1 MLPTASVKSLLLRA
15 GLALS
20 LVFCLH
26 SCALAQSESA
36 AKEKDRANAG
46 SNANATL
53 TFTLDFPGSDPSHYR
68 LSVSS
73 DGHATYDSD
82 GKLTPESEGD
92 PFHAAFS
99 ISEPTRARIFDLA
112 KRANYFQGD
121 VDSHKRNLAS
131 TGTKTLAYKDAQH
144 NTQASYNYSPLPP
157 VQELTQLLQNLST
170 TLEFGQRLA
179 YYHRYQKL
187 ALDDELKRM
196 EEMSKQ
202 NSLGELQA
210 IAPILQQI
218 VSDTSL
224 ITPVRSRA
232 QRLLVQATAAP
243 SH

>member
-1 MLPTASVKSLLLRA
+1 MC
-15 GLALS
+15 GLH
-20 LVFCLH
+20 F
-26 SCALAQSESA
+26 CALAQTEAVAKDKNDKDNASA
-36 AKEKDRANAG
+36 
-46 SNANATL
+46 TVI
-53 TFTLDFPGSDPSHYR
+53 FILDFPGSDPSHYR

-82 GKLTPESEGD
+82 GKLTPESESD

-99 ISEPTRARIFDLA
+99 ISEATRARIFDLA
-112 KRANYFQGD
+112 TRANYFQGD

-131 TGTKTLAYKDAQH
+131 TGTKTLAYKDARH

-196 EEMSKQ
+196 EEMSKG
-202 NSLGELQA
+202 NNLGELQA

-218 VSDTSL
+218 VNDTSL

-232 QRLLVQATAAP
+232 QRLLVQATTTP
-243 SH
+243 SR